1 MEHEM
6 FCLQDE
12 LTGALIGLSRATD
25 GGTQATPET
34 WRLMIEGI
42 FTTVPN
48 VNFDEKTIREMI
60 GRVRAEKTRLA
71 PDCASC
77 AAPCGRTSDYD
88 MSLLWNAE
96 EDIRSLKS
104 HILFGVRGM
113 AVYAHRAMVLG
124 YTDDEVNHF
133 FGKALFAIGEDWAW
147 RNCCLS

>member
-25 GGTQATPET
+25 GGMQATPET
-34 WRLMIEGI
+34 WRLMIEGL

-48 VNFDEKTIREMI
+48 VNFNEKTIREMI

-77 AAPCGRTSDYD
+77 AA
-88 MSLLWNAE
+88 
-96 EDIRSLKS
+96 
-104 HILFGVRGM
+104 HQ
-113 AVYAHRAMVLG
+113 
-124 YTDDEVNHF
+124 
-133 FGKALFAIGEDWAW
+133 
-147 RNCCLS
+147 